1 MYINPAELD
10 MTLCNKLCI
19 NQGVDWFI
27 PVRLSNRV
35 NTVDTPISLEGL
47 VGHSTIKKYASD
59 TEVIVSPT
67 VTITDAANGEFTIG
81 LTAEQTA
88 GLITHG
94 RTWRDVDTLQYDVT
108 FENESTGE
116 VYRALQGSVD
126 VSPACTEEN

>member
-19 NQGVDWFI
+19 NQGVDWLI